1 MSDIVTFL
9 DSRGRVI
16 SNDPRFH
23 LRKMQE
29 QEEARLANLQQQEV
43 EATEES
49 EEQPSEEADEA
60 AEEEPT
66 EDDEDKAQGDDLD
79 ELRGKELKALA
90 AEEGVDITGLTKV
103 SQVREAIRAHRA
115 EVSED

>member
-43 EATEES
+43 EAT

>member
-43 EATEES
+43 EATG
-49 EEQPSEEADEA
+49 EQPSEEADEA